1 VVEAYV
7 GGVKKAETNVDNQGE
22 YSLLVSGTAGAEVTF
37 RVGGILANESATWES
52 GAVDELD
59 LTIATPPVVQY
70 DLTVDSSDG
79 GSVTDPGE
87 GVFPYDEGTVVD
99 LLADPEAGY
108 QFVNWTGD
116 TGDIDD
122 ADAADTFIT
131 MNDDYAITANF
142 ELITPPTNQKLI
154 GADDAAGSQQSVGYF
169 TLCKFTAVATGN
181 MTEFRVKSSVAGNVK
196 CAIYADSAGEPG
208 ALITAMDTGQAVD
221 GLGWNTLNFTST
233 SITSGTVYWLA
244 FMFSI
249 QGAVDYRT
257 LTGTTR
263 RYKAGTY
270 TGWTFPNP
278 AGTGFSS
285 TVNYADLEAGWGS
298 TVAPEK
304 PLAPTRNCSTLTF
317 RWNASAG
324 ATKYWLQVNTSTD
337 FAAGTSKLDD
347 DKVGNVTYREE
358 TGLTAGTTYY
368 YRVKAGNAGGWSG
381 WSSTG
386 SMRCGGVL

>member
-1 VVEAYV
+1 
-7 GGVKKAETNVDNQGE
+7 VDDAGK
-22 YSLLVSGTAGAEVTF
+22 YSLLVSGTAGLTVTF
-37 RVGGILANESATWES
+37 HVGGAPANETAIWES
-52 GAVDELD
+52 GAVTEKD
-59 LTIATPPVVQY
+59 LTVTVSEY
-70 DLTVDSSDG
+70 DLTVDSTAG

-87 GVFPYDEGTVVD
+87 GVFTYDDGTVVD
-99 LLADPEAGY
+99 LFADPDAGY
-108 QFVNWTGD
+108 QFVNWSGD

-131 MNDDYAITANF
+131 MNGNYDITANF

-154 GADDAAGSQQSVGYF
+154 GADNAAGSQQSVGYF
-169 TLCKFTAVATGN
+169 TLCKFTAVATGS
-181 MTEFRVKSSVAGNVK
+181 MTQFRVKSSVAGNVK

-233 SITSGTVYWLA
+233 PITNGTVYWLA
-244 FMFSI
+244 FMFDT

-278 AGTGFSS
+278 AGSGFSS
-285 TVNYADLEAGWGS
+285 TTGYADLEAGWGS

-304 PLAPTRNCSTLTF
+304 PLAPTRDCTTLTF

-324 ATKYWLQVNTSTD
+324 ATNYHLQVNTSAD
-337 FAAGTSKLDD
+337 FTGTNMFNGE
-347 DKVGNVTYREE
+347 VGNVTSREVP
-358 TGLTAGTTYY
+358 GLTGNTTYY
-368 YRVKAGNAGGWSG
+368 YRVKAGNAGGWSA

-386 SMRCGGVL
+386 SLRCE